1 MKRHII
7 SAWTAL
13 SATLVFLHSSI
24 CLASGHGHDMSINW
38 FSGLFS
44 VFATD
49 SDKPPPLIGNIINFL
64 ILLWLL
70 YIIIFKPM
78 ARHLKERREQ
88 IENDLDEARK
98 LSEEASGL
106 YQTAQERVLALDQA
120 IAQIH
125 KEVYSSAEKE
135 KERLHNEA
143 EKQAERI
150 MNHAKEEMA
159 QSRTNTIQEMRSS
172 ILTESVSRAREI
184 LAGRITPQDHFR
196 MTQKAIEEIEK
207 RAGA

>member
-1 MKRHII
+1 
-7 SAWTAL
+7 
-13 SATLVFLHSSI
+13 
-24 CLASGHGHDMSINW
+24 
-38 FSGLFS
+38 
-44 VFATD
+44 
-49 SDKPPPLIGNIINFL
+49 
-64 ILLWLL
+64 
-70 YIIIFKPM
+70 M